1 MKKDI
6 KTFKNNMSDN
16 IDSMD
21 SLMTIF
27 GCELYVVE
35 HLIMCLGDCYY
46 LDMSNQ
52 KIYEAHCTLVSD
64 EYGAITFTV
73 YPLTED
79 DAIDTAIEIAPSE
92 AYIFVNKD
100 KDELEAILGK

>member
-1 MKKDI
+1 MGKSL

-35 HLIMCLGDCYY
+35 HLIMCLGECYY
-46 LDMSNQ
+46 LDMENK
-52 KIYEAHCTLVSD
+52 KIYKAYSTLVSD
-64 EYGAITFTV
+64 AYGAITFTLI
-73 YPLTED
+73 PLTD
-79 DAIDTAIEIAPSE
+79 DNAVDISIELQPSE
-92 AYIFVNKD
+92 VYVLVNKD
-100 KDELEAILGK
+100 KDELEMILGK